1 MRPRDS
7 RFNRPGRTTIS
18 EAQLI
23 GRGARY
29 FPFVLPEG
37 DDGPNRSIGDDRF
50 RRKFDTDLDHD
61 LRVLEEL
68 HYHSV
73 NDSSYIS
80 EIRTAL
86 IDEGII
92 DETIVPRKLK
102 LKDSFKETDL
112 YRNGVVWLN
121 EREPRDYQDVTSFT
135 DLAHLSV
142 REQNHEHSIHGATGG
157 TMTVMEDSEAE
168 DRQEIDRHPIQ
179 LVDIERNIVQSAI
192 ARNPFFKFS
201 SLKRYFPQLR
211 TMDEFRTS
219 ENYLGGL
226 AITFRGDLSQL
237 EDNPLEKLRACCDL
251 LDQVE
256 SELREQITD
265 YKGTTDF
272 HEKRIKRYFSPIKR

>member
-1 MRPRDS
+1 MVQRAFRFFNDIGSERLAQRLKSDFQERYCLSVNNEEEKETNQILVNTLEDRDNPIRAIFAVQKLNEGWDVLNLFDIVRCYETRDS
-7 RFNRPGRTTIS
+7 RSNRPGRTTIS

-29 FPFVLPEG
+29 FPFVLPER
-37 DDGPNRSIGDDRF
+37 DDGTDHSPSDEKF
-50 RRKFDTDLDHD
+50 QRKFDADLDHD

-142 REQNHEHSIHGATGG
+142 REQNHEHKYLDKIKSI
-157 TMTVMEDSEAE
+157 
-168 DRQEIDRHPIQ
+168 
-179 LVDIERNIVQSAI
+179 LFSAI
-192 ARNPFFKFS
+192 VRS
-201 SLKRYFPQLR
+201 S
-211 TMDEFRTS
+211 S
-219 ENYLGGL
+219 S
-226 AITFRGDLSQL
+226 DLSGL
-237 EDNPLEKLRACCDL
+237 SRLA
-251 LDQVE
+251 V
-256 SELREQITD
+256 
-265 YKGTTDF
+265 G
-272 HEKRIKRYFSPIKR
+272 